1 MRKFLFFIL
10 LLALT
15 SCGRAEG
22 DDTVQVTLALR
33 NMASSEIFVE
43 TNFPMSLSPEAKTN
57 SGIIHFNESLLL
69 FESEMRRVGSY
80 DDFATQYLSEYPNAE
95 IKIYSVEENAKGQ
108 LLLSCPL
115 KDYPGETWDNSYNH
129 SHLRLKTDDYPFY
142 INLGAMWDGE
152 RLQGRVDL

>member
-1 MRKFLFFIL
+1 VYKR
-10 LLALT
+10 
-15 SCGRAEG
+15 
-22 DDTVQVTLALR
+22 Q
-33 NMASSEIFVE
+33 
-43 TNFPMSLSPEAKTN
+43 
-57 SGIIHFNESLLL
+57 
-69 FESEMRRVGSY
+69 
-80 DDFATQYLSEYPNAE
+80 EYPNAE